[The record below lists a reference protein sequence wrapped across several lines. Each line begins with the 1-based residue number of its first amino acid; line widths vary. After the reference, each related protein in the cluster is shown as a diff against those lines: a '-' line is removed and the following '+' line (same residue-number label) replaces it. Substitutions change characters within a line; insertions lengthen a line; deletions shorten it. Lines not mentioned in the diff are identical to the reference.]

1 MLEIGKKR
9 GLERISVA
17 NLGIGEAT
25 ISGSDLGR
33 GGPDES
39 QLWTGLTVYK
49 TLHSYGSREG
59 GPEWE
64 KILIADWIDCGQN
77 TGENIR

>member
-1 MLEIGKKR
+1 M
-9 GLERISVA
+9 ERISVA
-17 NLGIGEAT
+17 NLGIGEVT

-49 TLHSYGSREG
+49 TLHRDGSRERATR
-59 GPEWE
+59 WE
-64 KILIADWIDCGQN
+64 RISVADWID
-77 TGENIR
+77 